1 MDTYSLL
8 RQIADSWGLLAL
20 FIFFIGVVV
29 WAFWPGLSKERRD
42 ASEIPF
48 RNETASGTDARK
60 SGGDRTATHEE
71 SDDE

>member
-8 RQIADSWGLLAL
+8 RQIADSWVLLAL
-20 FIFFIGVVV
+20 FGFFIGTVV
-29 WAFWPGLSKERRD
+29 WAFWPGLTPARRD

-48 RNETASGTDARK
+48 RNETAARH
-60 SGGDRTATHEE
+60 RATPEE